1 MILSGRGLV
10 NHAPQ
15 DFFYSDYF
23 RIQAEYL
30 VLDNYLS

>member
-23 RIQAEYL
+23 RNTGGI
-30 VLDNYLS
+30 LSFR

>member
-15 DFFYSDYF
+15 DFFIPIISEI
-23 RIQAEYL
+23 RAEYL